1 VYKRVSLIFFLLCS
15 PMLLTG
21 CWDRVEVNDLA
32 VVVASSFD
40 KEGDEYRVG
49 VQIPLVRPLGGKGQ
63 GPVFY
68 IDSEKGKTVR
78 EAVDRLQHRMSRQM
92 IFSHRRILVV
102 SEEVAREG
110 IRPGLDEVAR
120 LPDNRLT
127 ANMII
132 SKGKAIDLLGSSPQ
146 FESLSAESMRE
157 IVKLPFVLP
166 VNLKDIAQALNK
178 EGADPIVPYMEVTE
192 PQPKGE
198 ENKKEVQLVGY
209 AQFKRDK
216 LVGVFKDKAAD
227 GSHWLRSHFVTY
239 MTTLEVQEG
248 NTKRPITIR
257 VMDGQSKI
265 TPRIENG
272 ILSYHVKVEAIG
284 AVQESMLTEDLRFQ
298 RNQDV
303 INRAFEK
310 DIKESI
316 EAFVKQ
322 AKEKQT
328 DPAYLGVLLS
338 RAYPKEWKE
347 NYSKH
352 WRDTLGEIPFHIE
365 VKASVERLGQITENI
380 TKETNRD

>member
-1 VYKRVSLIFFLLCS
+1 MFQRISLIFFLLFS
-15 PMLLTG
+15 PLLLTG
-21 CWDRVEVNDLA
+21 CWDRVEINDLA

-40 KEGDEYRVG
+40 KEGDMYRVG

-68 IDSEKGKTVR
+68 IDSETGKTVR
-78 EAVDRLQHRMSRQM
+78 DAVDRLQHRMSRQM
-92 IFSHRRILVV
+92 IFSHRRILIV

-110 IRPGLDEVAR
+110 IRPGFDEVAR

-146 FESLSAESMRE
+146 FESLSAEAMRE

-166 VNLKDIAQALNK
+166 VNLKDTAQALNR
-178 EGADPIVPYMEVTE
+178 EGVDPIIPYMEVTE

-198 ENKKEVQLVGY
+198 ENKKEVQLSGY
-209 AQFKRDK
+209 AQFKEDK
-216 LVGVFKDKAAD
+216 MVGVFKEKAAA
-227 GSHWLRSHFVTY
+227 GSHWMRSHFVTY
-239 MTTLEVQEG
+239 MTTLEIQEG
-248 NTKRPITIR
+248 DSKKPITIR
-257 VMDGQSKI
+257 VTSGQSKI
-265 TPRIENG
+265 IPRIENG
-272 ILSYHVKVEAIG
+272 NLSYDVKVEAVG
-284 AVQESMLTEDLRFQ
+284 AVQESMLTEDLRFEK
-298 RNQDV
+298 NQKKV
-303 INRAFEK
+303 SREFEK

-316 EAFVKQ
+316 EAFVEQ

-347 NYSKH
+347 NYSKQ
-352 WRDTLGEIPFHIE
+352 WRGMLRDIPFHIE

-380 TKETNRD
+380 TKESNRF